1 MNLRDYLL
9 SMLFGTLAALAA
21 VIIVLIMIDPA
32 SAGLLAF
39 ASLYITLGAAAVG
52 CFTIVGTLVRVR
64 RQEAGADV
72 GQAVA
77 RSLRQAIF
85 FAILLLISLFLSSR
99 DLLTVWTV
107 ILLII
112 LVTLVEFFFLAG
124 KREA

>member
-9 SMLFGTLAALAA
+9 SLLAGTVAALTSA
-21 VIIVLIMIDPA
+21 VIVLLMIDPV

-52 CFTIVGTLVRVR
+52 LFTIIGTLIRVK
-64 RQEAGADV
+64 RQAAGADV

-85 FAILLLISLFLSSR
+85 FAVLLLISLFLSAR

-107 ILLII
+107 LLLVI

>member
-9 SMLFGTLAALAA
+9 SILAGTVAAFTSA
-21 VIIVLIMIDPA
+21 VIVLIMIDPA
-32 SAGLLAF
+32 SAGILAF

-52 CFTIVGTLVRVR
+52 LFTIIGTLVRVR
-64 RQEAGADV
+64 RQVASADV

-77 RSLRQAIF
+77 RSLRQAVIF
-85 FAILLLISLFLSSR
+85 AVLLLTSLFLSSR

-107 ILLII
+107 LLLII

>member
-9 SMLFGTLAALAA
+9 SLLAGTVAALTSA
-21 VIIVLIMIDPA
+21 VIVLLMIDPV
-32 SAGLLAF
+32 SAGLLAL
-39 ASLYITLGAAAVG
+39 ASLYVTLGAAAVG
-52 CFTIVGTLVRVR
+52 LFTIIGTLVRVK
-64 RQEAGADV
+64 RQAAQADV

-85 FAILLLISLFLSSR
+85 FAGLLLISLFLSAR

-107 ILLII
+107 LLLVI

>member
-9 SMLFGTLAALAA
+9 SILAGTVAALTSA
-21 VIIVLIMIDPA
+21 VIVLIMIDPV
-32 SAGLLAF
+32 SAGLLAL

-52 CFTIVGTLVRVR
+52 LFTIIGTLVRVK
-64 RQEAGADV
+64 RQAAGADV

-77 RSLRQAIF
+77 RSLRQAVIF
-85 FAILLLISLFLSSR
+85 ALLFLISLFLSSR

-107 ILLII
+107 LLLII